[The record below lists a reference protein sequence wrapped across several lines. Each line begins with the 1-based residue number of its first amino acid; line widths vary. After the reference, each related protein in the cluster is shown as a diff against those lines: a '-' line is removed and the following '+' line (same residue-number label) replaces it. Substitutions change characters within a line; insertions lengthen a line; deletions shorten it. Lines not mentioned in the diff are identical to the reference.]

1 LAKIQWRNAN
11 VILLAVEYTPL
22 LCSC

>member
-1 LAKIQWRNAN
+1 LSKIQWRNAN